1 MVVKLRPAAAE
12 HGIWH
17 ARTAFPFSSTV
28 HAPQTPTPQPNF
40 VPVNPRLSRMSQ
52 SNGVSS
58 SASTTCLAPLT
69 VKSILLTTD
78 DGSASIQDTN
88 ADDRVQNFAVNFTDN
103 RFRRSPPNRFN
114 CKIAPARGV
123 FCRAVRNFYDILA
136 EWR

>member
-88 ADDRVQNFAVNFTDN
+88 AADRVQNFAVNFTDKSIQTE
-103 RFRRSPPNRFN
+103 FAQP
-114 CKIAPARGV
+114 IQL
-123 FCRAVRNFYDILA
+123 RNPVS
-136 EWR
+136 

>member
-1 MVVKLRPAAAE
+1 MVVKLRPAAPE

-17 ARTAFPFSSTV
+17 DRTAFPFSSTV

-78 DGSASIQDTN
+78 DGSDFDS
-88 ADDRVQNFAVNFTDN
+88 RHEHRRSCSNFAVNFT
-103 RFRRSPPNRFN
+103 
-114 CKIAPARGV
+114 
-123 FCRAVRNFYDILA
+123 
-136 EWR
+136 

>member
-78 DGSASIQDTN
+78 HGSASIPDTN
-88 ADDRVQNFAVNFTDN
+88 TDGRVQNFAANFADKSIQTE
-103 RFRRSPPNRFN
+103 FAPTVS
-114 CKIAPARGV
+114 IAKSRQRAEYSAAQRGTLHI
-123 FCRAVRNFYDILA
+123 CL
-136 EWR
+136 EW